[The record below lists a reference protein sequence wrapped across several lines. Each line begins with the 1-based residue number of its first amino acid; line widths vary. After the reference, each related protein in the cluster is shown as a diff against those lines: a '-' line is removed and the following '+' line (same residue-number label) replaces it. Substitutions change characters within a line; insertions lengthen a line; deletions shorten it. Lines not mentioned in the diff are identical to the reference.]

1 MRCATKL
8 IQSNLALAFLRG
20 SEDGCS
26 FVVRRSTFFDTRIM
40 NYRPSFD
47 ITCLIYDRVLFIKST
62 VGFSLVPYS
71 LGAWESGSASLKIIG
86 RAHFEKNQLFYRIP
100 YTHFG

>member
-1 MRCATKL
+1 MAL
-8 IQSNLALAFLRG
+8 IHDLFLTLCNL
-20 SEDGCS
+20 C
-26 FVVRRSTFFDTRIM
+26 
-40 NYRPSFD
+40 
-47 ITCLIYDRVLFIKST
+47 TCLIYDRVLFINKS

>member
-1 MRCATKL
+1 MDL
-8 IQSNLALAFLRG
+8 V
-20 SEDGCS
+20 
-26 FVVRRSTFFDTRIM
+26 FVHGET
-40 NYRPSFD
+40 
-47 ITCLIYDRVLFIKST
+47 TCLIYDRVLFIKST